1 MAEEGIIT
9 LRFVDTMKSQKGSL
23 LSFVRKRVTSPEDA
37 EDIVQDIFSRLL
49 EGNLADTIEDL
60 SSWLF
65 RAARN
70 KIIDLYRKNRKNLE
84 SISDMDVTTAAPE
97 LEWNLRFWEEFE
109 QALLELPQE
118 QRRVFEL
125 NELQGKTF
133 REISE
138 KTGENINT
146 LLSRK
151 RYAVLYLRER
161 LQSLYNEINL
171 ER

>member
-84 SISDMDVTTAAPE
+84 SISDMDGTTAAPE

-109 QALLELPQE
+109 QGSAGTTARAAQSFRTE
-118 QRRVFEL
+118 RAT
-125 NELQGKTF
+125 GKDF
-133 REISE
+133 
-138 KTGENINT
+138 
-146 LLSRK
+146 SRD
-151 RYAVLYLRER
+151 LRKDR
-161 LQSLYNEINL
+161 
-171 ER
+171 